1 MLVDVQSNKA
11 TRNVFWFTMAHL
23 SFLFLSVNAP
33 WIASLA
39 DSVAQ
44 SAIVSRVRFLDWY
57 NYARLGPDWAHAS
70 IADRSLKTIA
80 LPPGYA
86 GTLEPLFRPV
96 IRFWLSCWI
105 HNLEIKAQSRPF
117 VVCPYPYLAPWV
129 RGVAADRLI
138 YYNFDDYS
146 LYNPLRAKMTE
157 KLEDELVGRST
168 HVFCASNKQTEK
180 LRARHPEKAERITH
194 LCNGVPDAFFA
205 DNFSSSAEGLPV
217 GYVGNLS
224 DRVDWH
230 FVLETVK
237 LCPEVTFKFAGAL
250 DALIPELAAIRHEV
264 FGLPNVQYVGKIAQ
278 AEVGRFIQTCSMT
291 WIPYAIDHPF
301 NVVSCPTKIMDG
313 LASGRPVLSTP
324 VPESL
329 LHRAI
334 VHIVSTPAE
343 VAEKISWVLEHADS
357 ERQLIYAREFSW
369 KRQAEKFLTSLVN

>member
-1 MLVDVQSNKA
+1 MGHPA
-11 TRNVFWFTMAHL
+11 
-23 SFLFLSVNAP
+23 FLFLSVNAP

-44 SAIVSRVRFLDWY
+44 SAVVRRVRFLDWY
-57 NYARLGPDWAHAS
+57 NYARLRPDWSHAS
-70 IADRSLKTIA
+70 IEDRSLKTIA

-86 GTLEPLFRPV
+86 GMLEPVFRPV

-105 HNLEIKAQSRPF
+105 HNLEVEAQSRPF

-129 RGVAADRLI
+129 RDVAADRLI
-138 YYNFDDYS
+138 YYNFDDYR
-146 LYNPLRAKMTE
+146 LYNPLKAKMIE
-157 KLEDELVGRST
+157 KLEDELVRRST
-168 HVFCASNKQTEK
+168 QVFCASNKQAEG

-194 LCNGVPDAFFA
+194 LCNGVPDAFFG
-205 DNFSSSAEGLPV
+205 DDFSSATKGLPV

-224 DRVDWH
+224 DRVDWR
-230 FVLETVK
+230 FVLETVR
-237 LCPEVTFKFAGAL
+237 LRPDVTFKFAGAH
-250 DALIPELAAIRHEV
+250 DALIPELATIRSEV
-264 FGLPNVQYVGKIAQ
+264 FELPNVQYVGKIPQ

-329 LHRAI
+329 LHRPI
-334 VHIVSTPAE
+334 VHIVNTPAE
-343 VAEKISWVLEHADS
+343 VAEKISCVLEHADP
-357 ERQLIYAREFSW
+357 ERQLSYAREFTW
-369 KRQAEKFLTSLVN
+369 QRQAEKFVTSLVN